1 MDPQNAVNTSARS
14 MKSGPAQS
22 EKVAE
27 LAICAV
33 FTALICIFTM
43 FIQIRIFPTEGGMVH
58 IGNVPLFFAAA
69 YFGGKTGAVSG
80 GLGMCLSDLL
90 TGWTLY
96 APATLIVVGIMGLV
110 FGMIVDRKPTVS
122 RLLVAV
128 AAVLAIKLAGYYLFE
143 AAFVYQNMAAP
154 VVNVPGNT
162 IQILTGAI
170 VAVPV
175 ILAVKPV
182 MKHLAGRQQKEG
194 IKEEEHV

>member
-1 MDPQNAVNTSARS
+1 MNQQNIVNPAGSRSAMAS
-14 MKSGPAQS
+14 TPAG
-22 EKVAE
+22 KVAE
-27 LAICAV
+27 LTVCAV
-33 FTALICIFTM
+33 FTALICVFTM

-58 IGNVPLFFAAA
+58 IGNVPLFFVAA
-69 YFGGKTGAVSG
+69 YFGGKTGALSG

-110 FGMIVDRKPTVS
+110 FGWIVGRKPTIL
-122 RLLVAV
+122 RLLAAV

-143 AAFVYQNMAAP
+143 AAFIYQNITAP

-162 IQILTGAI
+162 IQILTGAV

-175 ILAVKPV
+175 IMVTKPA
-182 MKHLAGRQQKEG
+182 MKRLINRDQKE
-194 IKEEEHV
+194 E

>member
-1 MDPQNAVNTSARS
+1 MNQQNAVNTTASSAQTKR
-14 MKSGPAQS
+14 
-22 EKVAE
+22 VAD
-27 LAICAV
+27 LAVCAV

-80 GLGMCLSDLL
+80 GLGMFLSDLL

-110 FGMIVDRKPTVS
+110 FGVIVDRKPTVS
-122 RLLVAV
+122 RLLIAT

-143 AAFVYQNMAAP
+143 AAFVYQNIAAP

-182 MKHLAGRQQKEG
+182 MKHLANSQEDERV
-194 IKEEEHV
+194 KEEYHV

>member
-1 MDPQNAVNTSARS
+1 MNQQKTLNTAARGLKVSSAS
-14 MKSGPAQS
+14 AK
-22 EKVAE
+22 KVEE
-27 LAICAV
+27 LAVCAV

-69 YFGGKTGAVSG
+69 YFGGRTGAVSG

-110 FGMIVDRKPTVS
+110 FGVIVDRKPTIS
-122 RLLVAV
+122 HLSIAV
-128 AAVLAIKLAGYYLFE
+128 AAVLIIKLAGYYLFE
-143 AAFVYQNMAAP
+143 AAFVYQNITAP
-154 VVNVPGNT
+154 IVNVPGNT

-170 VAVPV
+170 VAIPV
-175 ILAVKPV
+175 IFAVKPV
-182 MKHLAGRQQKEG
+182 MKHLVRRQQEESV
-194 IKEEEHV
+194 KEENHV

>member
-1 MDPQNAVNTSARS
+1 
-14 MKSGPAQS
+14 
-22 EKVAE
+22 
-27 LAICAV
+27 
-33 FTALICIFTM
+33 
-43 FIQIRIFPTEGGMVH
+43 MVH

-110 FGMIVDRKPTVS
+110 FGVIVDRKPTVS
-122 RLLVAV
+122 RLLI
-128 AAVLAIKLAGYYLFE
+128 AAATVLAIKLAGYYLFE
-143 AAFVYQNMAAP
+143 AAFVYQNIAAP

-182 MKHLAGRQQKEG
+182 MKHLANSQEDERV
-194 IKEEEHV
+194 KEEYHV

>member
-1 MDPQNAVNTSARS
+1 MNQQNAVNTAASSAQ
-14 MKSGPAQS
+14 MKR
-22 EKVAE
+22 VAD
-27 LAICAV
+27 LAVCAV

-58 IGNVPLFFAAA
+58 IGNVPLFFAAT
-69 YFGGKTGAVSG
+69 YFGGKTAAVSG

-110 FGMIVDRKPTVS
+110 FGVIVDRKPTVS
-122 RLLVAV
+122 RLLIAI

-143 AAFVYQNMAAP
+143 AAFVYQNIAAP
-154 VVNVPGNT
+154 IVNVPGNT

-175 ILAVKPV
+175 IFAVKPV
-182 MKHLAGRQQKEG
+182 MKHFAGRQMEG
-194 IKEEEHV
+194 ENHV

>member
-1 MDPQNAVNTSARS
+1 MNQQNSFNQVYGNA
-14 MKSGPAQS
+14 KSHAASDGR
-22 EKVAE
+22 VAG
-27 LAICAV
+27 LAISAV

-58 IGNVPLFFAAA
+58 IGNVPLFFVAA
-69 YFGGKTGAVSG
+69 YFGGRTGAVSG

-110 FGMIVDRKPTVS
+110 FGRIVDRKPTVL
-122 RLLVAV
+122 RLTAAS

-143 AAFVYQNMAAP
+143 AAFVYHNVAAP

-162 IQILTGAI
+162 IQILTGAL

-175 ILAVKPV
+175 ILVVRPV
-182 MKHLAGRQQKEG
+182 MNRFIKKEQKG
-194 IKEEEHV
+194 VYGNV